1 MEYLADLLKEKKQL
15 AVFPQVFRH
24 MERLV
29 DEGKLIFLSF
39 LYLFQLF
46 LMRFTA
52 SPSSVLFDFTSTL

>member
-29 DEGKLIFLSF
+29 DEGELIFLS
-39 LYLFQLF
+39 
-46 LMRFTA
+46 
-52 SPSSVLFDFTSTL
+52 V